1 MHSEY
6 IERLLGAYPAIREI
20 WLIGSRANNCARP
33 GSDWD
38 FLVFCD
44 DELAFSD
51 LHLDTSFNVAGID
64 LLVAV
69 DNLNA
74 FNPWSVD
81 TDFGTKT
88 LRLDVLGNN
97 LDWQPVSATAATYR
111 PLDYPT
117 RGQREAASLIYR
129 RGTGIR

>member
-1 MHSEY
+1 MHSDY
-6 IERLLGAYPAIREI
+6 VERLLRAYPAIREV

-33 GSDWD
+33 ESDWD

-44 DELAFSD
+44 DELTFGD
-51 LHLDTSFNVAGID
+51 LHLDTSFNVPGID

-97 LDWQPVSATAATYR
+97 LDWQPVSDTAATYR
-111 PLDYPT
+111 PLDYPS
-117 RGQREAASLIYR
+117 RRQREAASLVYR
-129 RGTGIR
+129 RSAR